1 MFSPIH
7 DELVSGTLTQ
17 AREAAFITMSFTEI
31 LVLVNPL
38 SLVLSFRRLST
49 FTETVT

>member
-1 MFSPIH
+1 MLYPNH
-7 DELVSGTLTQ
+7 EELVSGTLTQ

-31 LVLVNPL
+31 LVFVMLL
-38 SLVLSFRRLST
+38 SLVLNFKRLST